1 MTIESIRTTARRLAE
16 DRKGAAITEYLIIV
30 GLVALVCIMAYQTF
44 GSTVD
49 QKIRGQTQRLNL
61 IQ

>member
-1 MTIESIRTTARRLAE
+1 MTTETVRATARRLLQ
-16 DRKGAAITEYLIIV
+16 DRRGAAITEYLIIV

-49 QKIRGQTQRLNL
+49 QKIKGQTQKLHQ

>member
-1 MTIESIRTTARRLAE
+1 MSIESIRRTARRLAE